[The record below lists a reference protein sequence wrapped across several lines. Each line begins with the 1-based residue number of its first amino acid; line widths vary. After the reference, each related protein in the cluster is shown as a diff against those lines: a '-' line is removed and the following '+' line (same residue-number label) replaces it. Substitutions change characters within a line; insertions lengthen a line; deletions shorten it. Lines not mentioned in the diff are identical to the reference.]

1 MNKSI
6 MKKFLISFF
15 SVILLTFTS
24 CETLSLIG
32 DLLGQESD
40 PTAAAVGNSLK
51 SISKASESITPE
63 NEYYIGRSV
72 AASITA
78 AYPLYKNAKLTQK
91 YLNDICS
98 ALVLNS
104 DVPYIYNGYYVAIMD
119 SDEINA
125 MSTPGGHI
133 FISRGLIQSTE
144 SEDALAAVIAHEI
157 AHIQLK
163 HSVSAI
169 KNSRLTSAITSTTK
183 ASVLIAADKHFSE
196 NSSLNNDLY
205 EELKKSANEL
215 LSSQEEIVNAL
226 VSSGFSKEQ
235 EYQADAYA
243 IRLMSRAGYDP
254 SQMLE
259 MLHKIEDNHTKGGWN
274 QTHPKAEKRIK
285 EAQKVLKTINRKAA
299 DKNVRQSRFEKMS
312 SDIM

>member
-1 MNKSI
+1 
-6 MKKFLISFF
+6 MKRFLISFF

-78 AYPLYKNAKLTQK
+78 AYPLYKNAKLTQE

-104 DVPYIYNGYYVAIMD
+104 DVPYIYKGYYVAIMD

-133 FISRGLIQSTE
+133 FISRGLIQTTE

-169 KNSRLTSAITSTTK
+169 KNSRVTSVITSTTK

-299 DKNVRQSRFEKMS
+299 DKNVRQSRFEKMT